1 MQEDIRAFAE
11 QFKFTPEIKNEEKW
25 ESAETYILGG
35 MGGSHLQGD
44 ILKSVA
50 PEVPLFFHNDYG
62 LPKRNLKD
70 VNLIA
75 SSYSGNTEEVVDFLN
90 EGLRN
95 NLRVGVIAKGGKLLQ
110 IAKEQ
115 ELPYI
120 ELPESSVQ
128 PRMATGYSFLALVKF
143 LGLKD
148 IENNVSSLLSAL
160 SENNSFLEEEGK
172 QISVLLKD
180 KLPVIY
186 SSQKNYATSLIWK
199 INFNETTKIPAFY
212 NLIPE
217 LNHNEMTGFDVT
229 DSTKNLSNQMIF
241 ILLKDKEDDL
251 RNQKRMSVLK
261 EILEKKGLDVLEIDI
276 DGATQLEKIFSN
288 IILSAWTTCH
298 LSDYYGTE
306 SSGSLLLVEEF
317 KKMI

>member
-1 MQEDIRAFAE
+1 MQEDIRSFAE
-11 QFKFTPEIKNEEKW
+11 QFKFTPKIKNEEKW

-95 NLRVGVIAKGGKLLQ
+95 DLRVGVVAKGGKLLE
-110 IAKEQ
+110 IAKEK
-115 ELPYI
+115 EIPYI
-120 ELPESSVQ
+120 KLPESSVQ
-128 PRMATGYSFLALVKF
+128 PRMAIGYSFLALVKF

-148 IENNVSSLLSAL
+148 IENDVSLMIESLNKKSPL
-160 SENNSFLEEEGK
+160 LEEEGK
-172 QISVLLKD
+172 RMATLLKD
-180 KLPVIY
+180 RVPIVY
-186 SSQKNYATSLIWK
+186 SNKESYATSLIWK
-199 INFNETTKIPAFY
+199 INFNETAKIPAFY

-217 LNHNEMTGFDVT
+217 LNHNEMTGFDVL
-229 DSTKNLSNQMIF
+229 DSTRRLSNQMIF

-261 EILEKKGLDVLEIDI
+261 EVLEKRGFDVLEVEAK
-276 DGATQLEKIFSN
+276 GGTRLEKIFSS
-288 IILSAWTTCH
+288 IILSAWTAYY
-298 LSDYYGTE
+298 LSDYYKTE
-306 SSGSLLLVEEF
+306 PSAVPMVEEF
-317 KKMI
+317 KRMI